1 MKETLFVLF
10 LTLGGEPIEWTPH
23 FSLSQ
28 CLSVKRKIARNI
40 GTSEM
45 YSCKKETVT
54 LEKSGDHYYI
64 IDFVE
69 E

>member
-23 FSLSQ
+23 FTLSD
-28 CLSVKRKIARNI
+28 CLAVKRKIDRNV
-40 GTSEM
+40 GPGNR
-45 YSCKKETVT
+45 YSCKKKTVT
-54 LEKSGDHYYI
+54 LEKNNDHYYI

-69 E
+69 D

>member
-10 LTLGGEPIEWTPH
+10 LTLGGKPIEWTPH
-23 FSLSQ
+23 FTLSE
-28 CLSVKRKIARNI
+28 CLSVKRKIERNI

-45 YSCKKETVT
+45 YSCKKETVS
-54 LEKSGDHYYI
+54 LEKNGNKYTI
-64 IDFVE
+64 VDFVE

>member
-23 FSLSQ
+23 FSLKD
-28 CLSVKRKIARNI
+28 CLSIKRKIDRLSKS
-40 GTSEM
+40 GHL

-54 LEKSGDHYYI
+54 LEQNGDKYVI
-64 IDFVE
+64 VDFINE
-69 E
+69 